1 MEHQKNEYFGKGSFK
16 PVLLLLV
23 VAFFLL
29 SFLGMMIVFIWNNED
44 IFEIKEQYISHK
56 VKF

>member
-1 MEHQKNEYFGKGSFK
+1 MEQQKNEYFGKGSFK
-16 PVLLLLV
+16 PVLLVV

-29 SFLGMMIVFIWNNED
+29 SILGMMIVFIWINED

>member
-16 PVLLLLV
+16 PALLLLV

>member
-1 MEHQKNEYFGKGSFK
+1 MEQQKNEYFGKGSFK